1 MAGCHLLW
9 AREVAPSACAPSS
22 QSVQKQLVRH
32 AWMQIQD
39 AAEVY
44 LGSVQTLKYG
54 ALKNG
59 ETKVNLPVNMR
70 RLLTNAK
77 YATANSTAGAA
88 VADLKPEKGEALS
101 ESCSCYALRSPAA
114 YSHSCRQCCHVKST
128 LLHCTA
134 CSCRTACL
142 CFAAQQLNAC
152 PCLQSGARCTSLR
165 QSGTCWQTRTWWWSQ
180 VGALTVDVA
189 SAPG

>member
-1 MAGCHLLW
+1 M
-9 AREVAPSACAPSS
+9 
-22 QSVQKQLVRH
+22 QL
-32 AWMQIQD
+32 QD

-101 ESCSCYALRSPAA
+101 ESCSCHALRSPAPL
-114 YSHSCRQCCHVKST
+114 HS
-128 LLHCTA
+128 LLMQNSLYLLCCTA
-134 CSCRTACL
+134 AECL
-142 CFAAQQLNAC
+142 
-152 PCLQSGARCTSLR
+152 SLPAEWGPLYIIEAVR
-165 QSGTCWQTRTWWWSQ
+165 DLLADQDMVVVTGRSTYC
-180 VGALTVDVA
+180 
-189 SAPG
+189 